1 MSDLVLR
8 RAPKHLLKRLTGDYD
23 EPLAMIE
30 LTRRAPQST
39 TLAQLMDSSG
49 SGISAMAVIVLI
61 GSLIVLWLVT
71 VMIGVMCKYFNKPRS
86 ALHDGAYANGGLYRP
101 SAAAY
106 GARST
111 PEAKTEDPK
120 KSYGSKASLLDMAQ
134 PMGRAASPGAPD
146 SPDVSMSGGH
156 FEMPLT
162 QHAGRI
168 AYQQHHQRSSSS
180 SIGLPGP
187 PAASRRAGA
196 AGQQHPQM
204 AGGGSGAP
212 DGSYYQPGQL
222 YSAPQ
227 QSGFQGGQ
235 TFAYPPGPSGPR
247 GPQQGYSGPGVARS
261 NSKAMRGPPPARS
274 NSARKSRYAKP
285 ARVESLGPGE
295 IRRYLD
301 EAGVDENVAIQDA
314 GAPNYSRRSMTGR
327 RNVFAPSARMSS
339 YGAKHPRSPS
349 IYGAAELNALK
360 SAQAEGFGGGSDPRG
375 NGRSGVQPGRVDPL
389 GAAHQRPQAGPGLAG
404 PRPLNGQMRA
414 GGVGPPP
421 STYGQAPGPILQSRP
436 PPAAQYQQRPS
447 QGSAGGPGMGLRYP
461 AGPQSQM
468 QAGPRPQQQYAQQ
481 HQYRQ
486 PQLAQGGGGMRQIL

>member
-1 MSDLVLR
+1 
-8 RAPKHLLKRLTGDYD
+8 
-23 EPLAMIE
+23 
-30 LTRRAPQST
+30 
-39 TLAQLMDSSG
+39 MDSSG

-61 GSLIVLWLVT
+61 GSLVVLWLVT

-111 PEAKTEDPK
+111 SDAKTEDPK
-120 KSYGSKASLLDMAQ
+120 KTFGSKASLLDMAQ
-134 PMGRAASPGAPD
+134 PMGRAASPGIPD
-146 SPDVSMSGGH
+146 SPDVSMSVGH

-162 QHAGRI
+162 QHAGRM

-180 SIGLPGP
+180 SIGMPGP

-196 AGQQHPQM
+196 AGQQHPHL

-227 QSGFQGGQ
+227 QHGPQAGQ
-235 TFAYPPGPSGPR
+235 VFAYPPGPSGPR
-247 GPQQGYSGPGVARS
+247 GPQQGYGGPGVARS

-295 IRRYLD
+295 IRRYMD
-301 EAGVDENVAIQDA
+301 EAGVDENVSIQDA

-327 RNVFAPSARMSS
+327 RGGFGTSARISS
-339 YGAKHPRSPS
+339 YGGKHPRSPS
-349 IYGAAELNALK
+349 IYGAAELTALK
-360 SAQAEGFGGGSDPRG
+360 SAQAEGFGGGSDPRANRPKG
-375 NGRSGVQPGRVDPL
+375 PQPGRVDPL
-389 GAAHQRPQAGPGLAG
+389 GAAQQRQAGPGLGG

-414 GGVGPPP
+414 GGGAPPP
-421 STYGQAPGPILQSRP
+421 SRYGQAPGPILQSRP
-436 PPAAQYQQRPS
+436 PPAAQYQQRPP
-447 QGSAGGPGMGLRYP
+447 QGSGGAPGMGLRYP
-461 AGPQSQM
+461 TGPQSQM
-468 QAGPRPQQQYAQQ
+468 QPRPQQQYAQQ
-481 HQYRQ
+481 QQYRQ